1 MESDSGRQFLM
12 VNVIDMAEDPPDVAG
27 ASPGESAQQL
37 MGRYMEHMYK
47 ELLKR
52 ACHPVIAGDAV
63 HTAMDLVGIE
73 GAEEWTMAALMR
85 WRSRRTMMEVVS
97 NPETLGRH
105 EFKIAALDKTI
116 AYPIEPR
123 LYLSDLRFLLAL
135 VLLSGTSLVHIATA
149 GRRLG

>member
-1 MESDSGRQFLM
+1 M
-12 VNVIDMAEDPPDVAG
+12 PPEK
-27 ASPGESAQQL
+27 SPGGATS
-37 MGRYMEHMYK
+37 
-47 ELLKR
+47 
-52 ACHPVIAGDAV
+52 ACHPVMMGDAV

-85 WRSRRTMMEVVS
+85 WRSRRAMMEVVS

-105 EFKIAALDKTI
+105 EFKVAALDKTI

-149 GRRLG
+149 SQRLR